1 MTGTR
6 RLGAAM
12 AVILAQAA
20 AAQPGAD
27 APPGAGGSFLDDA
40 GCAWQKVEIG
50 ERVLWAA
57 LIGPGGSQLC
67 DPQKAA
73 PAADA
78 GTVAAMAEAAPGEGD
93 ARVPEDPPPQPAAA
107 VLATAPPA
115 GAAVAGAAGSSA
127 GLSAEASA
135 AAKPKSHVSRQP
147 SRVRSPQFP
156 QPGLYIQVA
165 AFREMPNAE
174 RTVRWLQGLGLP
186 ALRQDFPRRQGV
198 LRLIYAG
205 PFADPAA
212 ADAGMA
218 AVRGL
223 GFRDAFVWDRR

>member
-1 MTGTR
+1 MS
-6 RLGAAM
+6 GAARLAAAL
-12 AVILAQAA
+12 AVALAQAA

-27 APPGAGGSFLDDA
+27 APQGAGGSFLDGK

-50 ERVLWAA
+50 SRVLWAA

-67 DPQKAA
+67 DPDKAA
-73 PAADA
+73 PAAVLPGPEALPPAGGDA
-78 GTVAAMAEAAPGEGD
+78 QTEAAGDGTAPAAMAMGAPGPDMAAGSAEAG
-93 ARVPEDPPPQPAAA
+93 PAAA
-107 VLATAPPA
+107 PA
-115 GAAVAGAAGSSA
+115 KAKAHAV
-127 GLSAEASA
+127 
-135 AAKPKSHVSRQP
+135 RQP

-156 QPGLYIQVA
+156 EPGLYIQVA

-186 ALRQDFPRRQGV
+186 ALRQDFPRRQGA

-205 PFADPAA
+205 PFADAAA

-218 AVRGL
+218 AIRGL